1 MKQDLDRVLA
11 RGRSETGGLDSVIL
25 AKENARVMLTINID
39 VNDRLIDEQMG
50 AIKKIGINHTTQKPV
65 VIYINFEDSQSG
77 IKATEKCKINMQEK
91 MELCQFNLNLLE

>member
-50 AIKKIGINHTTQKPV
+50 AIKKNRHKSHHTKTSCYLHQ
-65 VIYINFEDSQSG
+65 
-77 IKATEKCKINMQEK
+77 
-91 MELCQFNLNLLE
+91 L